1 MKTITPINT
10 KLEYYEYND
19 ELKLV
24 HLIEEDMFQCKS
36 ILNSLKTSKDKRTND
51 WLANKDTKE
60 LIKGFLSM
68 REFPHTDNLI
78 KKIPKTIG
86 STTDGYYIHRLLVN
100 HFAMWAN
107 KKYAYKISLILD
119 DHFENL
125 RLKKEI
131 NKKGDKIDRLEKNI
145 VDLKDKID
153 ELKSINL
160 EQTEMLKR
168 ITYKISDIIDSLNV
182 LKTHTTS
189 NQFCRY
195 RIIFWLTEEHQNKKA
210 MDDIIISTFI
220 GLDENK
226 PKFKNNEKILIDTEV
241 SCSLDAFK
249 TALSKVNKY
258 GFSTDRRK
266 ITIKKH
272 NLNAFVRDFKYQ
284 IDLLNDSTNELRLQL
299 EQLSSTVNQQET
311 RISKLEKTMQIIKEK
326 YNIAIDEVLE
336 ELKNENMVTVYKDEI
351 YRIKIDKNKN
361 VLYIVDDKNKKHILR
376 PKTMMCLQYKM

>member
-36 ILNSLKTSKDKRTND
+36 ILNSLKTSKDKRTNH
-51 WLANKDTKE
+51 WKENKDTKE
-60 LIKGFLSM
+60 LIEGFKSM
-68 REFPHTDNLI
+68 PEFRHELLIKEFTFAREFKSYN
-78 KKIPKTIG
+78 
-86 STTDGYYIHRLLVN
+86 GYYIHRLLVN

-131 NKKGDKIDRLEKNI
+131 NEKEDKIDRLER
-145 VDLKDKID
+145 KID

-195 RIIFWLTEEHQNKKA
+195 RIIFWLTEEYQNKKV

-266 ITIKKH
+266 ITIKQH

-284 IDLLNDSTNELRLQL
+284 IDLLNDSTNDLRLQL

-361 VLYIVDDKNKKHILR
+361 VLYIVDDENKKHILR

>member
-10 KLEYYEYND
+10 QFEYYEYND

-36 ILNSLKTSKDKRTND
+36 ILDSLKSNKQTND
-51 WLANKDTKE
+51 WIRNKDTKE
-60 LIKGFLSM
+60 LIKGFCSI
-68 REFPHTDNLI
+68 REFPDTDNLI

-131 NKKGDKIDRLEKNI
+131 NKKEDKIDRLEKNI

-272 NLNAFVRDFKYQ
+272 NLNAFIRDFKYQ

>member
-10 KLEYYEYND
+10 QFEYYEYND

-36 ILNSLKTSKDKRTND
+36 ILDSLKSNKQTND
-51 WLANKDTKE
+51 WIRNKDTKE
-60 LIKGFLSM
+60 LIKGFCSI
-68 REFPHTDNLI
+68 REFPDTDNLI

-131 NKKGDKIDRLEKNI
+131 NKKEDKIDRLEKNI

-361 VLYIVDDKNKKHILR
+361 VLYIVDDKNKKHVLR

>member
-1 MKTITPINT
+1 MPEFAHK
-10 KLEYYEYND
+10 
-19 ELKLV
+19 V
-24 HLIEEDMFQCKS
+24 LIKEF
-36 ILNSLKTSKDKRTND
+36 TFKDKFKSYN
-51 WLANKDTKE
+51 
-60 LIKGFLSM
+60 
-68 REFPHTDNLI
+68 
-78 KKIPKTIG
+78 
-86 STTDGYYIHRLLVN
+86 GYYIHRLLVN

-119 DHFENL
+119 DHFEYL

-131 NKKGDKIDRLEKNI
+131 NKKEDTIDRLER
-145 VDLKDKID
+145 KID
-153 ELKSINL
+153 ELTNINL
-160 EQTEMLKR
+160 EQTKMLKR

-195 RIIFWLTEEHQNKKA
+195 KIIFWITKEYQNKKS

-226 PKFKNNEKILIDTEV
+226 PKFKNNEQILIDTEV

-266 ITIKKH
+266 ITIKQH
-272 NLNAFVRDFKYQ
+272 NLKAFVRDFKYQ
-284 IDLLNDSTNELRLQL
+284 IDLLNDSTSDIRMQL
-299 EQLSSTVNQQET
+299 EQLSSTVNQHET

-326 YNIAIDEVLE
+326 YHIVIDEALE
-336 ELKNENMVTVYKDEI
+336 EIKNENMVTVHNGEI
-351 YRIKIDKNKN
+351 HRIKIDKNKN
-361 VLYIVDDKNKKHILR
+361 VLYIRDDKNKKYILP

>member
-1 MKTITPINT
+1 MKTITPINN
-10 KLEYYEYND
+10 KFEYYEYND

-36 ILNSLKTSKDKRTND
+36 ILDSLKSSKDKRTNQ
-51 WLANKDTKE
+51 WIKNKDTKE
-60 LIKGFLSM
+60 LIEGFRSI
-68 REFPHTDNLI
+68 REFSDTDNLI

-131 NKKGDKIDRLEKNI
+131 NEKEDKIDRLER
-145 VDLKDKID
+145 KID

-195 RIIFWLTEEHQNKKA
+195 RIIFWLTEEYQNKNA

-361 VLYIVDDKNKKHILR
+361 VLYIVDDKNKKHVLR

>member
-10 KLEYYEYND
+10 ELEYYEYNN

-24 HLIEEDMFQCKS
+24 HLIKEDMFQCKS
-36 ILNSLKTSKDKRTND
+36 ILDSLQCNRHTNEWKR
-51 WLANKDTKE
+51 NKDTKE
-60 LIKGFLSM
+60 LIEGFKSM
-68 REFPHTDNLI
+68 REFSYELLI
-78 KKIPKTIG
+78 KEFTFAREFR
-86 STTDGYYIHRLLVN
+86 SYNGYYIHRLLVN

-131 NKKGDKIDRLEKNI
+131 NEKEDKIDRLER
-145 VDLKDKID
+145 KID

-168 ITYKISDIIDSLNV
+168 ITYKISDIIDSLND
-182 LKTHTTS
+182 LKSHTTS

-195 RIIFWLTEEHQNKKA
+195 KIIFWLTKEYQNKKA

-220 GLDENK
+220 GLNENK
-226 PKFKNNEKILIDTEV
+226 PKFKNNEQILIDTEV

-249 TALSKVNKY
+249 TALSNVNKY

-266 ITIKKH
+266 ITIKQH
-272 NLNAFVRDFKYQ
+272 SLEPFVRDFKYQ
-284 IDLLNDSTNELRLQL
+284 IDLLNDSTSDLRMRL
-299 EQLSSTVNQQET
+299 EQLSSTVNQHET

-326 YNIAIDEVLE
+326 YNIVIDEALE
-336 ELKNENMVTVYKDEI
+336 EIKNENMVTVYKNGI
-351 YRIKIDKNKN
+351 YRVKIDENKN
-361 VLYIVDDKNKKHILR
+361 ILYIRDDKNKKHKLS
-376 PKTMMCLQYKM
+376 PKTTMYLQYKM